1 MMGGLNMSEAKH
13 ITVGITGMTCAACSS
28 RVEKV
33 LNKIDGVDAQVN
45 LTTEKASIHFDPE
58 ATTVNDITSKIEK
71 IGYGV
76 QTEKAEFDIF
86 GMTCAACS
94 SRIEKVLNKQAGIKH
109 ATVNLTNE
117 TATIEYQPTLISEG
131 DIIGVIKNLGYDAKE
146 RADQTDK
153 QTQKDQQVKRMRI
166 KLLISA
172 VLSIP
177 LLITMLDHLFGLTIP
192 RILMNPWF
200 QFGLATPVQFI
211 IGWQFYEGA
220 YKNLRS
226 GSANMDVL
234 VALGTSAAYFYSLYE
249 SMLTIN
255 DPTYTPHLYFETSA
269 ILITLILFGKYLE
282 TNAKSKTTLAISKLL
297 NLQAKEARVIREGK
311 ETMIPIEE
319 VVVEDRLIVKPGEKI
334 PVDGIVVKGR
344 TSVDES
350 MITGE
355 SIPIE
360 KDINS
365 SVIGA
370 TINKNGTIEMEATK
384 VGKDTALASIVQAV
398 EDAQGSKAPI
408 QRLADV
414 ISGYFVPIV
423 VGIAILTFI
432 IWITLV
438 TPGHLEPALVA
449 SIAVLVIACPCA
461 LGLATPTSIMVGT
474 GKAAEN
480 GILFKGGEHLERTHQ
495 LNTIVLDKTGT
506 ITKGKPEVT
515 DYTGND
521 GVLQLLASAE
531 KGSEHPLA
539 EAIVA
544 YATEK
549 GIELQE
555 VDNFSAIPGHGIQA
569 VISNKNILVGTRKL
583 MNDNNINISEVEKE
597 LTTYEIEGK
606 TAMII
611 AIDGKYQ
618 GIVAVADTIKENAA
632 EAIKQMKND
641 GLDVVMLTGDNER
654 TANAIAKQVG
664 IDHVIAQVLPE
675 EKADKVRGIQEQ
687 GKKVAMVGDGINDAP
702 ALAIADIG
710 IAIGTGTEVAIEA
723 ADVTILGGEL
733 LLIPKAIKIS
743 HSTIKN
749 IRQNLFWAFAY
760 NSAGIPIAAIGLL
773 APWIAGAAMAFSS
786 VSVVTNSLRL
796 KRVRI

>member
-1 MMGGLNMSEAKH
+1 MSEVKH
-13 ITVGITGMTCAACSS
+13 ATVGVTGMTCAACSN

-33 LNKIDGVDAQVN
+33 LNKMDGVEAQVN
-45 LTTEKASIHFDPE
+45 LTTEKATIDYDPS
-58 ATTVNDITSKIEK
+58 TTSYNDITEKIEK

-76 QTEKAEFDIF
+76 QTEKSELDVM

-94 SRIEKVLNKQAGIKH
+94 SRIEKVLNKQEGVEL
-109 ATVNLTNE
+109 ATVNL
-117 TATIEYQPTLISEG
+117 ATESATVEYNPGLWDENA
-131 DIIGVIKNLGYDAKE
+131 IIDRIKKIGYDAKAKAGKE
-146 RADQTDK
+146 EK
-153 QTQKDQQVKRMRI
+153 KSQKEKELQKMKW
-166 KLLISA
+166 KLIISV

-177 LLITMLDHLFGLTIP
+177 LLITMLDHLLGISLPAIF
-192 RILMNPWF
+192 MNPWF
-200 QFGLATPVQFI
+200 QFALATPIQFI

-220 YKNLRS
+220 YKSLRS
-226 GSANMDVL
+226 GGANMDVL
-234 VALGTSAAYFYSLYE
+234 VALGTSAAYFYSIYE
-249 SMLTIN
+249 GILSIGN
-255 DPTYTPHLYFETSA
+255 PGYEPHLYFETSA

-282 TNAKSKTTLAISKLL
+282 TSAKSRTTMALSKLL
-297 NLQAKEARVIREGK
+297 NLQAKQARVIRNGE
-311 ETMIPIEE
+311 EVMIP
-319 VVVEDRLIVKPGEKI
+319 VEDVAVGDVMMVKPGEKI

-350 MITGE
+350 MLTGE

-360 KDINS
+360 KDI
-365 SVIGA
+365 GA
-370 TINKNGTIEMEATK
+370 GVVGSTINKNGTIEMEATK

-438 TPGHLEPALVA
+438 QPGSFEPALVA
-449 SIAVLVIACPCA
+449 AIAVLVIACPCA

-474 GKAAEN
+474 GKAAET

-495 LNTIVLDKTGT
+495 LNAVILDKTGT

-515 DYTGND
+515 DFTGD
-521 GVLQLLASAE
+521 VEVLQLLASAE

-539 EAIVA
+539 EAIVT

-549 GIELQE
+549 DVALTE
-555 VDNFSAIPGHGIQA
+555 VDDFEAIPGHGIRA
-569 VISNKNILVGTRKL
+569 VISGQEIFVGTRKL
-583 MNDNNINISEVEKE
+583 MTDHTIDVTQAEEE
-597 LTTYEIEGK
+597 LTTYESDGK
-606 TAMII
+606 TAMLI
-611 AIDGKYQ
+611 AIDGAYR
-618 GIVAVADTIKENAA
+618 GIVAVADTIKETAK
-632 EAIKQMKND
+632 EAIDQLKDQ
-641 GLDVVMLTGDNER
+641 GLEVIMLTGDNQL
-654 TANAIAKQVG
+654 TADAIAKQVG

-675 EKADKVRGIQEQ
+675 EKAGKVKEVQAQ
-687 GKKVAMVGDGINDAP
+687 GKKVAMVGDGVNDAP
-702 ALAIADIG
+702 ALATADIG

-733 LLIPKAIKIS
+733 LLIPKAIKLS
-743 HSTIKN
+743 KATIKN

-760 NSAGIPIAAIGLL
+760 NNAGIPIAALGLL

-796 KRVRI
+796 KRVKI